1 MSQHRNNH
9 VILKERANGL
19 PTPELFE
26 LIEGDAPVPGDGEV
40 LINNIYVTADP
51 GMKGWISKA
60 RNYASVETGTTMHSF
75 SVGVVVESNNSD
87 IKEGDV
93 VTANTGWAE
102 YAVADPKHPMF
113 RKVDPNDSP
122 LSTTL
127 GILGLSGYTAYF
139 GLLAVGQPQS
149 GETVLVSTAAGAVG
163 SAVGQIAK
171 IKGCR
176 TIGIAGGPEKTALCT
191 EVFGFDTA
199 IDYKATDDL
208 EGAIR
213 QACPDGIDVYYD
225 NVGGE
230 TLDIALGQIKLHGR
244 VVICG
249 TAATDAWIPQPT
261 GLRPERNLLV
271 NRIRMQGFICFDF
284 ADRYADAYVDLLE
297 WVRDGKIKYREDIV
311 DGLENAGA
319 ALAGLYEGRNKG
331 RQLIRVR
338 PDPFL

>member
-1 MSQHRNNH
+1 MPQHRNRH
-9 VILKERANGL
+9 VILKERATGL

-26 LIEGDAPVPGDGEV
+26 LTEGDAPVPGDGEV

-75 SVGVVVESNNSD
+75 SVGVVVESNSSD
-87 IKEGDV
+87 IQEGDV

-102 YAVADPKHPMF
+102 YAVADPARPTF
-113 RKVDPNDSP
+113 RKVDPNDGP
-122 LSTTL
+122 LSTAL
-127 GILGLSGYTAYF
+127 GILGINGFTAYF
-139 GLLAVGQPQS
+139 GLLEVGQPRA
-149 GETVLVSTAAGAVG
+149 GDTVLVSTAAGAVG

-176 TIGIAGGPEKTALCT
+176 TVGIAGGAEKTALCT
-191 EVFGFDTA
+191 DVFGFDSA
-199 IDYKATDDL
+199 IDYKAVDDL
-208 EGAIR
+208 DAAIR
-213 QACPDGIDVYYD
+213 QACPDGVDVYYD

-230 TLDIALGQIKLHGR
+230 TLDIVLGQVNLHGR

-249 TAATDAWIPQPT
+249 TASTDAWIPQPS

-271 NRIRMQGFICFDF
+271 NRIRMEGFLTFDF
-284 ADRYADAYVDLLE
+284 ADRYGEAHADLST
-297 WVRDGKIKYREDIV
+297 WVRDGEIQYREDIV

-319 ALAGLYEGRNKG
+319 ALAGLYAGRNMG

-338 PDPFL
+338 PDPYL

>member
-1 MSQHRNNH
+1 MSQHRNRH
-9 VILKERANGL
+9 VVLRERATGL

-26 LIEGDAPVPGDGEV
+26 LVEGDAPAPGDGEV

-75 SVGVVVESNNSD
+75 SVGVVIESNNPD
-87 IKEGDV
+87 IAEGDV
-93 VTANTGWAE
+93 VAANTGWAE
-102 YAVADPKHPMF
+102 YAVADPGLPTF
-113 RKVDPNDSP
+113 RKVDPTAAP
-122 LSTTL
+122 LSTALGVL
-127 GILGLSGYTAYF
+127 GINGFTAYF
-139 GLLAVGQPQS
+139 GLLEVGQPKS
-149 GETVLVSTAAGAVG
+149 GDTVLVSTAAGAVG

-176 TIGIAGGPEKTALCT
+176 TVGIAGGAEKTALCT
-191 EVFGFDTA
+191 EAFGFDAA

-208 EGAIR
+208 EAAIR

-230 TLDIALGQIKLHGR
+230 TLDIVLGQVNLHGR

-249 TAATDAWIPQPT
+249 TAATDAWIPQPS

-271 NRIRMQGFICFDF
+271 NRIRMEGFLTFDF
-284 ADRYADAYVDLLE
+284 AHRYGEALADLAN
-297 WVRDGKIKYREDIV
+297 WVREGRMQYREDIV

-319 ALAGLYEGRNKG
+319 ALAGLYAGKNMG

-338 PDPFL
+338 PDPYL